1 MFFPFHRTSA
11 SAVTSADFHFFVNH
25 LSLLFALLVIAA
37 PGRATTWYVSAG
49 SQGGDGS
56 YARPFS
62 SIQPGVDVAMPGD
75 TVLVRRG
82 VYFETV
88 KTVRSG
94 VDSTN
99 GMIYYIYII
108 AAGDGPAVVKAQEN
122 FGFFID
128 RGHDFIWIEG
138 FYITNGYSLTTAHG
152 SGIRTFGSYG
162 VFIEN
167 RIYDNDAGFFS
178 EGLGQSDESTNN
190 RGNYFAYNIVSH
202 SGESA
207 VRLKHSSENEIAF
220 NLIYHNGY
228 RLEPTGAIVYYC
240 GLNNRIINNT
250 FWDNAGAAVA
260 AYDGTNSEDCIAATG
275 ADVRDNIFA
284 RPDSGLLLS
293 VDSHMI
299 ADSTGRYAF
308 NLFWCPDSAAKMVR
322 WGADEFGQGGSFLTL
337 SEFIEVAMNL
347 NPASGQGSFWAD
359 PQFYQ
364 PEENVYDL
372 LLTSPAV
379 DAGSV
384 TAVEAKAEAVTALIS
399 QDPDVGRVDLGY
411 HHKPMTFAVNPDVNV
426 PDEFVLYP
434 NPYSG
439 VGGLKFELPNSPY
452 PRKIAGEVYNIRGQ
466 RVAGF
471 RIPDDPLNQFL
482 INWDALNLA
491 DGCYFLTILINGK
504 PHRSRIV
511 ILK

>member
-1 MFFPFHRTSA
+1 MFFLFQRRELPVRFITIFPALMRLICLLLMLAGSA
-11 SAVTSADFHFFVNH
+11 PSGSAD
-25 LSLLFALLVIAA
+25 I
-37 PGRATTWYVSAG
+37 WYVSAG

-56 YARPFS
+56 SERPFS
-62 SIQPGVDVAMPGD
+62 LIQPGVDAAMPGD

-82 VYFETV
+82 AYYETV
-88 KTVRSG
+88 KTVRAG

-99 GMIYYIYII
+99 GTIYYIYIL

-128 RGHDFIWIEG
+128 RSHDYIWIEG
-138 FYITNGYSLTTAHG
+138 FYITNGYSKTTAHG
-152 SGIRTFGSYG
+152 SGIRTLGDYG
-162 VFIEN
+162 VFIGN

-178 EGLGQSDESTNN
+178 EGMGQLDEATNN
-190 RGNYFAYNIVSH
+190 RGNYFAYNIISN

-240 GLNNRIINNT
+240 GLDNRIINNT
-250 FWDNAGAAVA
+250 FWDNAGVAVA
-260 AYDGTNSEDCIAATG
+260 AYDGTNAEECIASTG

-308 NLFWCPDSAAKMVR
+308 NLFWSPDSESKLVR

-337 SEFIEVAMNL
+337 SQFIEVARNL
-347 NPASGQGSFWAD
+347 NPESGQGSFYAD

-364 PEENVYDL
+364 TDENEFDL

-384 TAVEAKAEAVTALIS
+384 SALEAKAESVTALIS
-399 QDPDVGRVDLGY
+399 QEVDVGRVDLGY
-411 HHKPMTFAVNPDVNV
+411 HHKPMTFAVNPDVSFS
-426 PDEFVLYP
+426 DEFALYP

-452 PRKIAGEVYNIRGQ
+452 PRKIAGEVYNIQGQ

-471 RIPDDPLNQFL
+471 RLPDEPLNQFL
-482 INWDALNLA
+482 LRWDASNLA
-491 DGCYFLTILINGK
+491 DGCYFLTIRINGK
-504 PHRSRIV
+504 PHRSKIV